1 MKPFTLS
8 IFLIFSFIKVSI
20 TLETNPTL
28 RSLLSSRDFYRD
40 ILRRRQDQIETQ
52 SQPRSHSQ
60 YADHPD
66 WFYLNDQEWYKLD
79 PTQQDHMR
87 FHAYLAMSV
96 YGDFMNNCPKTFLK
110 GFTVLQTFEGGYI
123 AQIPEM
129 VKIVIVFKG
138 TGGYN
143 QIDWTPTT
151 LEDIVSDC
159 SGCQVARGIK
169 QLYLNIRSATN
180 DFSVAKQAVAQTG
193 LLFSVTGHGIGG
205 SIAALAGMDLGARD
219 LVHYSHNFGMPRT
232 FNMAAVVR
240 YDNLFQVLAGQSA
253 VARNDFSVHIVPL
266 GPLVHVG
273 SKAHITGDKT
283 QWLQNCFGDNE
294 DPKCLGDGSSQVDHK
309 YYFTPLGQCGSADKG
324 F

>member
-8 IFLIFSFIKVSI
+8 TFLIFSFFNLSI

-28 RSLLSSRDFYRD
+28 RSLISSRDHYRD
-40 ILRRRQDQIETQ
+40 QLRRRENPTETQ
-52 SQPRSHSQ
+52 THRHSQ

-66 WFYLNDQEWYKLD
+66 WFYLNDQQWYKID
-79 PTQQDHMR
+79 PTQQDHLR

-96 YGDFMNNCPKTFLK
+96 YGDYMNNCPRTFLK

-123 AQIPEM
+123 ARIPEM

-138 TGGYN
+138 TGGYD

-159 SGCQVARGIK
+159 PGCEVATGIK
-169 QLYLNIRSATN
+169 QLYLEIRSMTN
-180 DFSVAKQAVAQTG
+180 DFSVAKEAVAETA
-193 LLFSVTGHGIGG
+193 GHGIGG
-205 SIAALAGMDLGARD
+205 SIAILAGMDLGSRG
-219 LVHYSHNFGMPRT
+219 LVHYSHNFGAPRT
-232 FNMAAVVR
+232 LNMASVIR

-273 SKAHITGDKT
+273 SKAHITGDRT

-294 DPKCLGDGSSQVDHK
+294 DPSCLGDGSSQVDHK